1 MKLVAELS
9 VNYKPKKCNSEQER
23 DLILNS
29 SINCDFAILKQK
41 KYNRVKLSSK
51 MNLLLTEIIMIL

>member
-1 MKLVAELS
+1 MKPVAEFS

-29 SINCDFAILKQK
+29 SINCDFAIFKQK
-41 KYNRVKLSSK
+41 KYDRVNCHQK
-51 MNLLLTEIIMIL
+51 